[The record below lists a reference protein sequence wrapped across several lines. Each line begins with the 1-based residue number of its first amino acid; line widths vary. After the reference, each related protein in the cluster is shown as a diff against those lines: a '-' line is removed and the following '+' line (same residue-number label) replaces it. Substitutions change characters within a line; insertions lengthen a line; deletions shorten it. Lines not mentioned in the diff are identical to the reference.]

1 MKKDNAVFTV
11 HSSHGRFRVDEDGF
25 VVSRVDDSG
34 ELPNIWRFEGSTWD
48 GRAADVDILTVGY
61 WLRDARGGRGEYE
74 RPLTAEELA

>member
-11 HSSHGRFRVDEDGF
+11 HSSHGQFRVDEDGF
-25 VVSRVDDSG
+25 VVSRVDDSR

-48 GRAADVDILTVGY
+48 GRTADVDILTVGY
-61 WLRDARGGRGEYE
+61 WLRDARAGRGEYE